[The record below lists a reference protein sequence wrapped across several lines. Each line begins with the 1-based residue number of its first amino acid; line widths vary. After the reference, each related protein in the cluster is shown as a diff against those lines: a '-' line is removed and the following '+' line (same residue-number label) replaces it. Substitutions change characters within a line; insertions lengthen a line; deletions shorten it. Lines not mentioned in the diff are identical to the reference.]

1 MVNAT
6 DIPFAVA
13 GKDIILMDDVLYTGR
28 TIRAALDALFD
39 HGRPAR
45 VQLLVLI
52 DRGHRELPIE
62 AQLRR
67 PHGADHRQR
76 NHRSEVSGNR
86 RHGKGAAGGE
96 GRRREPE
103 MRCGRPAGHRNLTR
117 DEIQAI
123 LDRARDFQPR
133 GDHSFRKLDLLR
145 GRMVVNLFFEAS
157 TRTRTSFEIA
167 AKRLGAD
174 AVSITAQASSVSK
187 GESLVDT
194 LNTLAAM
201 RPDAIIMRHAASG
214 APHFLQRHLET
225 PIINAG
231 DGTHEHP
238 TQALLDARTILDRGA
253 ALEGLRVAII
263 GDIAH
268 SRVARSNVYLL
279 SKFGA
284 EIVLCGPASLL
295 PRELEQIA
303 PGVTLTTDMNEAI
316 RDADVIMMLR
326 VQLERQHEA
335 AFPAS
340 EYFQFY
346 GLRLEHLRLAKPDVI
361 VMHPGPINRGREISS
376 EVADSQ
382 RSVILNQVENG
393 IAVRMAVLE
402 RVLTGRDHAGAAH

>member
-1 MVNAT
+1 MPGGLLG
-6 DIPFAVA
+6 IES
-13 GKDIILMDDVLYTGR
+13 
-28 TIRAALDALFD
+28 LD
-39 HGRPAR
+39 R
-45 VQLLVLI
+45 V
-52 DRGHRELPIE
+52 EIE
-62 AQLRR
+62 
-67 PHGADHRQR
+67 G
-76 NHRSEVSGNR
+76 
-86 RHGKGAAGGE
+86 
-96 GRRREPE
+96 
-103 MRCGRPAGHRNLTR
+103 
-117 DEIQAI
+117 I
-123 LDRARDFQPR
+123 LDRAKRFQPR
-133 GDHSFRKLDLLR
+133 QTDTKKSDQLR
-145 GRMVVNLFFEAS
+145 GRMIVNLFFEAS

-174 AVSITAQASSVSK
+174 AISITASASSVSK

-194 LNTLAAM
+194 LNTLGAM
-201 RPDAIIMRHAASG
+201 HPDAIVMRHAASG
-214 APHFLQRHLET
+214 APHFLARYLVET

-238 TQALLDARTILDRGA
+238 TQALLDARTILDRRPT
-253 ALEGLRVAII
+253 LEGLRVAII

-268 SRVARSNVYLL
+268 SRVARSNMYLL

-284 EIVLCGPASLL
+284 HIVLCGPASLL
-295 PRELEQIA
+295 PPELEQLA
-303 PGVTLTTDMNEAI
+303 PGISLTHKMEEAI

-335 AFPAS
+335 AFSAN

-346 GLRLEHLRLAKPDVI
+346 GLRLEHMTRAKPDAI

-402 RVLTGRDHAGAAH
+402 RILGN

>member
-1 MVNAT
+1 MPGGLLG
-6 DIPFAVA
+6 IES
-13 GKDIILMDDVLYTGR
+13 
-28 TIRAALDALFD
+28 LD
-39 HGRPAR
+39 R
-45 VQLLVLI
+45 V
-52 DRGHRELPIE
+52 EIE
-62 AQLRR
+62 
-67 PHGADHRQR
+67 G
-76 NHRSEVSGNR
+76 
-86 RHGKGAAGGE
+86 
-96 GRRREPE
+96 
-103 MRCGRPAGHRNLTR
+103 
-117 DEIQAI
+117 I
-123 LDRARDFQPR
+123 LDRAKRFQPR
-133 GDHSFRKLDLLR
+133 QTGSKKSDQLR
-145 GRMVVNLFFEAS
+145 GRMIVNLFFEAS

-174 AVSITAQASSVSK
+174 AISITASASSVSK

-194 LNTLAAM
+194 LNTLGAM
-201 RPDAIIMRHAASG
+201 HPDAIVMRHAASG
-214 APHFLQRHLET
+214 APHFLARYLVET

-238 TQALLDARTILDRGA
+238 TQALLDARTILDRRPT
-253 ALEGLRVAII
+253 LEGLRVAII

-268 SRVARSNVYLL
+268 SRVARSNMYLL

-284 EIVLCGPASLL
+284 QIVLCGPASLL
-295 PRELEQIA
+295 PPELAQVASGIS
-303 PGVTLTTDMNEAI
+303 LTHKMEEAI

-335 AFPAS
+335 AFSAN

-346 GLRLEHLRLAKPDVI
+346 GLRLEHMSLAKPDAI

-402 RVLTGRDHAGAAH
+402 RILGN